1 MPSELPVLNSHSA
14 AFPYSAYCQD
24 YRVPMVQFYDFD
36 EYKYNPPAKPDQKHL
51 DWDYLGFPEFKRRA
65 AILKDDTETSRQPSW
80 YRWYEEHRARRIRE
94 NEAMMESLG
103 LT

>member
-1 MPSELPVLNSHSA
+1 MSGLRSGPEGREDR
-14 AFPYSAYCQD
+14 QK
-24 YRVPMVQFYDFD
+24 RVFFRLSFLIAGSFTTFD
-36 EYKYNPPAKPDQKHL
+36 KYKYNPTAKPDQKHL

-80 YRWYEEHRARRIRE
+80 YEEHRARRIRE
-94 NEAMMESLG
+94 NEAMMKSLG